1 MVHIKNSKFLIKSV
15 FQKLDGSIM
24 ERVPTGIDGLDA
36 LIEGGFP
43 RGSLIVLAGNPGTG
57 KTIFGMQ
64 FLCRGARDYG
74 ESGIYVSFAE
84 SNEVILHNISKVFGF
99 NVDEKFEKVKI
110 LDFTTVIDK
119 GLPLIFEMI
128 IQEIAALNAKRLV
141 IDSFSAM
148 AQAFKDPIEARSV
161 LHNIFTKLVR
171 QMGCTTLLI
180 VEVPTGS
187 EKLGLGIE
195 EFVADGV
202 IVLRKDFHNDMVIR
216 EIEIQKMRGTRL
228 KQQKFLF
235 TLDKGFKVFPPF
247 EKINPENAPKF
258 EAQRGTKTH
267 YPSGIPEL
275 DEILGGSGY
284 PRGSSVLY
292 ELGKDVPLE
301 AIDAIILPTI
311 ANFLL
316 RGRGFITVPPI
327 GRSPGEIKERII
339 SMITDEDKFD
349 KQAKILL
356 FPNPLVS
363 SNEPYVIIWKDPL
376 IEKLDPVQNFNL
388 YIENSMDLAIKLGKN
403 IIHVLNVDNLTFL
416 VWGTGPMAFSAAGRS
431 VVANRYGKDLMLY
444 VATPSS
450 SEMIS
455 ILSDILDMHFKLEE
469 KDGAIIF
476 YGEKPKTNIY
486 VIEPDASR
494 GCRVRLTPIV

>member
-1 MVHIKNSKFLIKSV
+1 
-15 FQKLDGSIM
+15 M
-24 ERVPTGIDGLDA
+24 ERVPTGIYGLDA

-64 FLCRGARDYG
+64 FLYRGARDHG
-74 ESGIYVSFAE
+74 ENGIYVSFAE
-84 SNEVILHNISKVFGF
+84 SKEVILHNMSKVFGF
-99 NVDEKFEKVKI
+99 DINEKFENVKV

-119 GLPLIFEMI
+119 GLPIVLEMI
-128 IQEIAALNAKRLV
+128 IHEITAVNAKRLV

-148 AQAFKDPIEARSV
+148 AQAFKEPIEARSI

-187 EKLGLGIE
+187 EKLGIGIE

-202 IVLRKDFHNDMVIR
+202 IVLKKEFHNDMLIR
-216 EIEIQKMRGTRL
+216 EIEIKKLRGTKL

-235 TLDKGFKVFPPF
+235 TLDKGFKVFRPF
-247 EKINPENAPKF
+247 ETIKLENPPKF

-292 ELGKDVPLE
+292 ELGENVPLE
-301 AIDAIILPTI
+301 ALDAIILPTI

-316 RGRGFITVPPI
+316 RDRGFMTVPPI
-327 GRSPGEIKERII
+327 GRGPGEIKEKII
-339 SMITDEDKFD
+339 SFIADEGRFE
-349 KQAKILL
+349 KQAKILI
-356 FPNPLVS
+356 FPNPLVN
-363 SNEPYVIIWKDPL
+363 SNEPYVIVWKDPL
-376 IEKLDPVQNFNL
+376 TEKLDPVQNFNL
-388 YIENSMDLAIKLGKN
+388 YIEISMDLAAKLGKN
-403 IIHVLNVDNLTFL
+403 ILHVLNVDNLTFL
-416 VWGTGPMAFSAAGRS
+416 VWGTGPMAFSAIGRS
-431 VVANRYGKDLMLY
+431 VVVNKHGKDLMLY

-450 SEMIS
+450 PETIR
-455 ILSDILDMHFKLEE
+455 ILADVLNMHFKLEE

-476 YGEKPKTNIY
+476 YGKKPKTNIY
-486 VIEPDASR
+486 VIEPDATR

>member
-1 MVHIKNSKFLIKSV
+1 ME
-15 FQKLDGSIM
+15 
-24 ERVPTGIDGLDA
+24 ERVPTGINGLDL

-43 RGSLIVLAGNPGTG
+43 RGSLILLAGNPGTG

-74 ESGIYVSFAE
+74 ENGIYVSFAE
-84 SNEVILHNISKVFGF
+84 SKEVILHNMSKVFGF
-99 NVDEKFEKVKI
+99 DIDEKFENIKV
-110 LDFTTVIDK
+110 LDFTTVTDK
-119 GLPLIFEMI
+119 GLPTILEMI
-128 IQEIAALNAKRLV
+128 IHEIAALNAKRLV

-148 AQAFKDPIEARSV
+148 AQAFKEPIEARSI

-171 QMGCTTLLI
+171 QMGCITLLI

-187 EKLGLGIE
+187 EKLGISIE

-202 IVLRKDFHNDMVIR
+202 IVLKKEFHNDMLIR
-216 EIEIQKMRGTRL
+216 EIEIKKLRGTKF

-235 TLDKGFKVFPPF
+235 TLDKGFKIFHPF
-247 EKINPENAPKF
+247 GTMRLDNFPKF

-292 ELGKDVPLE
+292 ELGEDVPFE
-301 AIDAIILPTI
+301 ALDAIILPTI

-316 RGRGFITVPPI
+316 RDRGFMTVPPI
-327 GRSPGEIKERII
+327 GRGPEEIREKII
-339 SMITDEDKFD
+339 SFICDEEKFD
-349 KQAKILL
+349 RQARILV
-356 FPNPLVS
+356 FPSPLIDA
-363 SNEPYVIIWKDPL
+363 NKPYIMIWKDPVV
-376 IEKLDPVQNFNL
+376 EKLDALQNLNL
-388 YIENSMDLAIKLGKN
+388 YLENSMDLANKLGKN
-403 IIHVLNVDNLTFL
+403 VLHVLNVDNITFL
-416 VWGTGPMAFSAAGRS
+416 VWGTGPMASSAIGRS
-431 VVANRYGKDLMLY
+431 AIANKYGKDLMLY

-450 SEMIS
+450 SETIRV
-455 ILSDILDMHFKLEE
+455 LADILNMHFKLEE

-476 YGEKPKTNIY
+476 YGKKPKTNIY
-486 VIEPDASR
+486 VIEPDATR